1 MLCYFIWYYNRPAL
15 RYLKSE
21 YIGKIIIMIEKKYRE
36 TTIRN
41 DPIPSEKKW
50 RVADLEHMRAHELVE
65 NSIVE

>member
-1 MLCYFIWYYNRPAL
+1 
-15 RYLKSE
+15 
-21 YIGKIIIMIEKKYRE
+21 MIEKKYRE